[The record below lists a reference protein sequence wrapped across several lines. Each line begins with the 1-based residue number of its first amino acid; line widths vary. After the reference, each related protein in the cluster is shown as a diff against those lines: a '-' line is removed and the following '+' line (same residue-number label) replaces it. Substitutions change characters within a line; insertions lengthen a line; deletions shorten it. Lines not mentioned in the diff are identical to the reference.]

1 MISVYENVS
10 RDSKEKE
17 AKVAYSHIISWVFAI
32 QQNDIRLLNYFY
44 LHCVIQLEIR
54 SQA

>member
-1 MISVYENVS
+1 MISFYENVS
-10 RDSKEKE
+10 RDSEERK
-17 AKVAYSHIISWVFAI
+17 AKVAYSHVISWVFVI

-44 LHCVIQLEIR
+44 LYCVIQLEIR